1 VSGSRKWVFSGKG
14 ICLYAPSGLRNY
26 YAIAWTIGLE
36 PLFKLMDRE
45 KHTFLLILVAIDLGC
60 NSEMMSSEQLE

>member
-1 VSGSRKWVFSGKG
+1 MFSGKG
-14 ICLYAPSGLRNY
+14 ICLYATSDLRNY

-45 KHTFLLILVAIDLGC
+45 KHTFLLILVAIDVKC
-60 NSEMMSSEQLE
+60 NSEMMSIEELE